1 MKQQILLFNVK
12 RIMLV
17 KEVILRSIGL
27 EVIRLPQLVLV
38 LLLIKVIYALLARRV
53 MEKVMMVENV

>member
-1 MKQQILLFNVK
+1 MKQQILPFNVK
-12 RIMLV
+12 RIMLA

-38 LLLIKVIYALLARRV
+38 LLLIKAIYALLARRV